1 MEHNI
6 QQSLF
11 FDIETTGLSA
21 DISAIT
27 VIGCCD
33 MDGNV
38 TQWFN
43 EDGLSQKQILT
54 DFLAFIQPYNT
65 LITFNGKTF
74 DLPFLTSKI
83 KEFKINASFDQ
94 YEHLDL
100 YQILKPYKNLWGLK
114 NFRQKNLEEY
124 LGIQRIDKL
133 SGKKLIKT
141 YQDYLENG
149 EIKNKESLLL
159 HNHKD
164 LIGLHKIYSLMSYPA
179 LLDKEFTLS
188 SYFIENDHFVA
199 HLNLDIQIPVSCN
212 YEKSGISLTL
222 DHSNAILTCPLE
234 NGHLKHYLKDYKN
247 YYTVLYVYFQEY
259 FHKSMPLGAR
269 FFCPLQ
275 SFRFFR
281 KKLRGSFIFSFFL
294 RALFVSC
301 NSAGGNSIG
310 ISSPTISSS
319 LTARYTFLYSR
330 STPCCMSVICGTG
343 YPLRI
348 PLFFPT
354 L

>member
-54 DFLAFIQPYNT
+54 DFLAFIRSFQCFELLGRLEDFFSFIKNYQV
-65 LITFNGKTF
+65 IVSFNGETF

-141 YQDYLENG
+141 YQAYLENG

-159 HNHKD
+159 HNHED
-164 LIGLHKIYSLMSYPA
+164 LIGLYKIYSLMSYPA

-247 YYTVLYVYFQEY
+247 YYYLPMEDLVI
-259 FHKSMPLGAR
+259 HKSMK
-269 FFCPLQ
+269 
-275 SFRFFR
+275 SFVDTTSIIRADKNNCYSKFTP
-281 KKLRGSFIFSFFL
+281 GDSFL
-294 RALFVSC
+294 
-301 NSAGGNSIG
+301 SAKTDVTNYCADIIYYILSEK
-310 ISSPTISSS
+310 
-319 LTARYTFLYSR
+319 
-330 STPCCMSVICGTG
+330 
-343 YPLRI
+343 
-348 PLFFPT
+348 
-354 L
+354 

>member
-133 SGKKLIKT
+133 SGNSSKLIKII
-141 YQDYLENG
+141 LRMERSR
-149 EIKNKESLLL
+149 IKNRYFY
-159 HNHKD
+159 
-164 LIGLHKIYSLMSYPA
+164 ITTKI
-179 LLDKEFTLS
+179 LS
-188 SYFIENDHFVA
+188 VYIKFIH
-199 HLNLDIQIPVSCN
+199 
-212 YEKSGISLTL
+212 
-222 DHSNAILTCPLE
+222 
-234 NGHLKHYLKDYKN
+234 
-247 YYTVLYVYFQEY
+247 
-259 FHKSMPLGAR
+259 
-269 FFCPLQ
+269 
-275 SFRFFR
+275 
-281 KKLRGSFIFSFFL
+281 
-294 RALFVSC
+294 
-301 NSAGGNSIG
+301 
-310 ISSPTISSS
+310 
-319 LTARYTFLYSR
+319 
-330 STPCCMSVICGTG
+330 
-343 YPLRI
+343 
-348 PLFFPT
+348 
-354 L
+354 

>member
-141 YQDYLENG
+141 YQDYL
-149 EIKNKESLLL
+149 
-159 HNHKD
+159 
-164 LIGLHKIYSLMSYPA
+164 
-179 LLDKEFTLS
+179 DKEFTLS

-247 YYTVLYVYFQEY
+247 YYYLPMEDLVI
-259 FHKSMPLGAR
+259 HKSMK
-269 FFCPLQ
+269 
-275 SFRFFR
+275 SFVDTTSIIRADKNNCYSKFTP
-281 KKLRGSFIFSFFL
+281 GDSFL
-294 RALFVSC
+294 
-301 NSAGGNSIG
+301 SAKTDVTNYCADIIYYILSEK
-310 ISSPTISSS
+310 
-319 LTARYTFLYSR
+319 
-330 STPCCMSVICGTG
+330 
-343 YPLRI
+343 
-348 PLFFPT
+348 
-354 L
+354 